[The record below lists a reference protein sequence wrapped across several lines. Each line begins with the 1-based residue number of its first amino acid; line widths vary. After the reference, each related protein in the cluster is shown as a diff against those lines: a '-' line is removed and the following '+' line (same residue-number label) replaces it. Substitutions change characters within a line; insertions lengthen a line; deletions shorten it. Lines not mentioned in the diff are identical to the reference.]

1 MTRRLLALARLPIYL
16 TIALVAA
23 LVSFAGLRDLAVRIY
38 VIALAGLALAALVA
52 HVRRS
57 NPVARSS
64 AFDRALRRSQDRPE
78 QLPDLERVERELML
92 AQQTAADVHFRLRP
106 RVRRI
111 AKQLLASRR
120 GVDLDAS
127 PEVARGALG
136 DELWELVRAD
146 RPVPARRD
154 GRGVDLAASERMVTA
169 LEEL

>member
-64 AFDRALRRSQDRPE
+64 AFDRALRRSRDRPE

-169 LEEL
+169 LEKL